1 MLADGR
7 ADALRRSGMWAGSGK
22 MIGMAL
28 DFTAIDFETANGNAA
43 SACAVGLVKVRD
55 GLVVDRFATLIRPT
69 APFDEFWEWNVK
81 IHGIQAHEVL
91 GAPDWAETQEE
102 ILSFGGDDVYVAHN
116 AGFDKGVMRAA
127 AKAARL
133 PVPDMR
139 WTDSLRI
146 ARKSFVLESY
156 RLPVAALAA
165 GFDDFQHHDAAGDA
179 EACAAIVIG
188 AAKRHECDDLAA
200 LVQRCVSA
208 VHEIGERHEQM
219 QELEA
224 RRRAAQRERPWWQ

>member
-1 MLADGR
+1 
-7 ADALRRSGMWAGSGK
+7 
-22 MIGMAL
+22 MAL

-55 GLVVDRFATLIRPT
+55 GLIVDRASTLIRPP
-69 APFDEFWEWNVK
+69 APYDEFWAWNIK
-81 IHGIQAHEVL
+81 IHGIQAADVL
-91 GAPDWAETQEE
+91 DAPDWVEAQRQ
-102 ILSFGGDDVYVAHN
+102 ILDFGDGDVYVAHN

-127 AKAARL
+127 AKASHL

-146 ARKSFVLESY
+146 ARKTYTLESY

-188 AAKRHECDDLAA
+188 AAKRHECDDLES

-208 VHEIGERHEQM
+208 IHEIGERHEQVAA
-219 QELEA
+219 LEA
-224 RRRAAQRERPWWQ
+224 QRRAAQRERPWWQ

>member
-1 MLADGR
+1 
-7 ADALRRSGMWAGSGK
+7 
-22 MIGMAL
+22 MAL
-28 DFTAIDFETANGNAA
+28 DFTAIDFETANGSAA

-55 GLVVDRFATLIRPT
+55 GLIVDRCSTLIRPSF
-69 APFDEFWEWNVK
+69 PHDEFWEWNTR
-81 IHGIQAHEVL
+81 IHGIYAHQVL
-91 GAPDWAETQEE
+91 DAPEWAEAQRL
-102 ILSFGGDDVYVAHN
+102 ILEFGDGDVYVAHN

-146 ARKSFVLESY
+146 ARKTFALESY

-165 GFDDFQHHDAAGDA
+165 GFDDFRHHDAGGDA

-188 AAKRHECDDLAA
+188 AAKRHELDDLEA
-200 LVQRCVSA
+200 LVKRCMSA
-208 VHEIGERHEQM
+208 VHEIGERHEELA
-219 QELEA
+219 ELEA
-224 RRRAAQRERPWWQ
+224 ARRAAQRERPWWQ

>member
-1 MLADGR
+1 
-7 ADALRRSGMWAGSGK
+7 
-22 MIGMAL
+22 MAL

-55 GLVVDRFATLIRPT
+55 GLIVDRFSTLIRPT
-69 APFDEFWEWNVK
+69 APHEAFWEWNTR
-81 IHGIQAHEVL
+81 IHGIQAHQVL
-91 GAPDWAETQEE
+91 GAPDWAEAQQR
-102 ILSFGGDDVYVAHN
+102 ILDFGGDDVYVAHN

-146 ARKSFVLESY
+146 ARKTFALESY

-165 GFDDFQHHDAAGDA
+165 GFDDFRHHDAAGDA
-179 EACAAIVIG
+179 EACAAIIIG
-188 AAKRHECDDLAA
+188 AAKRHELDDLDA
-200 LVQRCVSA
+200 LVKRCVSA
-208 VHEIGERHEQM
+208 VHEIGERHE
-219 QELEA
+219 ELAELAA

>member
-1 MLADGR
+1 
-7 ADALRRSGMWAGSGK
+7 
-22 MIGMAL
+22 MAL

-55 GLVVDRFATLIRPT
+55 GLIVDRASTLIRPT
-69 APFDEFWEWNVK
+69 APYDEFWEWNIK
-81 IHGIQAHEVL
+81 IHGIQAADVL
-91 GAPDWAETQEE
+91 DAPDWIEAQRQ
-102 ILSFGGDDVYVAHN
+102 ILDFGDGDVYVAHN

-127 AKAARL
+127 AKASHL

-146 ARKSFVLESY
+146 ARKTYTLESY

-188 AAKRHECDDLAA
+188 AAKRHECDDLES

-208 VHEIGERHEQM
+208 IHEIGERHEQVA
-219 QELEA
+219 ELEA
-224 RRRAAQRERPWWQ
+224 QRRAAQRERPWWQ

>member
-1 MLADGR
+1 
-7 ADALRRSGMWAGSGK
+7 
-22 MIGMAL
+22 MAL

-55 GLVVDRFATLIRPT
+55 GMVVDRFATLIRPT
-69 APFDEFWEWNVK
+69 APYDEFWEWNVR
-81 IHGIQAHEVL
+81 IHGIRAMDVL
-91 GAPDWAETQEE
+91 GAPDWVEAQER
-102 ILSFGGDDVYVAHN
+102 ILEFGGDDVYVAHN

-146 ARKSFVLESY
+146 ARKTFALESY

-165 GFDDFQHHDAAGDA
+165 GFDDFRHHDAAGDA

-188 AAKRHECDDLAA
+188 AARRHECDDLHG
-200 LVQRCVSA
+200 LVSRCVSA
-208 VHEIGERHEQM
+208 IHEIGERHEQL

-224 RRRAAQRERPWWQ
+224 RRRAAQRERPWWH

>member
-1 MLADGR
+1 
-7 ADALRRSGMWAGSGK
+7 
-22 MIGMAL
+22 MAL

-43 SACAVGLVKVRD
+43 SACAVGLVKVRS
-55 GLVVDRFATLIRPT
+55 GCIVDRFATLIRPT
-69 APFDEFWEWNVK
+69 APYDEFWEWNVK
-81 IHGIQAHEVL
+81 IHGIRAGDVL
-91 GAPDWAETQEE
+91 DAPDWVETQRQ
-102 ILSFGGDDVYVAHN
+102 ILEFGGDDVYVAHN

-146 ARKSFVLESY
+146 ARKTYALESY

-188 AAKRHECDDLAA
+188 AAKRHECDDLDG
-200 LVQRCVSA
+200 LVSRCVSA
-208 VHEIGERHEQM
+208 IHEIGERHEQM

>member
-1 MLADGR
+1 
-7 ADALRRSGMWAGSGK
+7 
-22 MIGMAL
+22 MAL

-55 GLVVDRFATLIRPT
+55 GLIVDRWSTLIRPP
-69 APFDEFWEWNVK
+69 APYDEFWEWNIR
-81 IHGIQAHEVL
+81 IHGIRAIDVL
-91 GAPDWAETQEE
+91 DAPDWAEAQRR
-102 ILSFGGDDVYVAHN
+102 ILEFGGDDVYVAHN

-146 ARKSFVLESY
+146 ARKTYALESY

-165 GFDDFQHHDAAGDA
+165 GFDDFRHHDAAGDA

-188 AAKRHECDDLAA
+188 ASRRHECDDIDA

-208 VHEIGERHEQM
+208 IHEIGERHEQVA
-219 QELEA
+219 ELA
-224 RRRAAQRERPWWQ
+224 AQRRAAQRERPWWQ

>member
-1 MLADGR
+1 
-7 ADALRRSGMWAGSGK
+7 
-22 MIGMAL
+22 MAL

-55 GLVVDRFATLIRPT
+55 GRIVDRFATLIRPT
-69 APFDEFWEWNVK
+69 APYDEFWEWNVR
-81 IHGIQAHEVL
+81 IHGIQAHQVL
-91 GAPDWAETQEE
+91 GAPDWVEAQER
-102 ILSFGGDDVYVAHN
+102 ILGFGGDDVYVAHN

-133 PVPDMR
+133 PVPEMR

-146 ARKSFVLESY
+146 ARKTYALESY

-165 GFDDFQHHDAAGDA
+165 GFDDFRHHDAAGDA

-188 AAKRHECDDLAA
+188 AAKRHELDDLES
-200 LVQRCVSA
+200 LVQRCTSA

-219 QELEA
+219 EELA
-224 RRRAAQRERPWWQ
+224 ASRRAAQRERPWWQ

>member
-1 MLADGR
+1 
-7 ADALRRSGMWAGSGK
+7 
-22 MIGMAL
+22 MAL

-55 GLVVDRFATLIRPT
+55 GVVVDRFATLIRPT
-69 APFDEFWEWNVK
+69 APHDAFWEWNVR
-81 IHGIQAHEVL
+81 IHGIQAHQVTD
-91 GAPDWAETQEE
+91 APDWAEAQRL
-102 ILSFGGDDVYVAHN
+102 ILDFGGDDVYVAHN

-133 PVPDMR
+133 PVPEMR

-146 ARKSFVLESY
+146 ARKTYALESY

-165 GFDDFQHHDAAGDA
+165 GFDDFRHHDAAGDA

-188 AAKRHECDDLAA
+188 AAKRHETDDLDA
-200 LVQRCVSA
+200 LVRRCLSA
-208 VHEIGERHEQM
+208 VHEIGERHEQLA
-219 QELEA
+219 ELA
-224 RRRAAQRERPWWQ
+224 ASRRAAERERPWWH

>member
-1 MLADGR
+1 
-7 ADALRRSGMWAGSGK
+7 
-22 MIGMAL
+22 MAL

-55 GLVVDRFATLIRPT
+55 GIVVDRLSTLLRPT
-69 APFDEFWEWNVK
+69 APYDEFWEWNTR
-81 IHGIQAHEVL
+81 IHGIQAHQVL
-91 GAPDWAETQEE
+91 DSPDWIEAQRL
-102 ILSFGGDDVYVAHN
+102 ILEFGGDDVYVAHN

-133 PVPDMR
+133 AVPDMR

-146 ARKSFVLESY
+146 ARKTYTLESY

-165 GFDDFQHHDAAGDA
+165 GFDDFRHHDAGGDA
-179 EACAAIVIG
+179 EACAAIIIG
-188 AAKRHECDDLAA
+188 AAKRHELDDIDA
-200 LVQRCVSA
+200 LVAKCVSA
-208 VHEIGERHEQM
+208 IHEIGERHEQVA
-219 QELEA
+219 ELEA

>member
-1 MLADGR
+1 
-7 ADALRRSGMWAGSGK
+7 
-22 MIGMAL
+22 MAL

-55 GLVVDRFATLIRPT
+55 GVIVDRWASLIRPP
-69 APFDEFWEWNVK
+69 APYDEFWSWNIK
-81 IHGIQAHEVL
+81 IHGIQAQDVV
-91 GAPDWAETQEE
+91 GAPDWAQAQEQ
-102 ILSFGGDDVYVAHN
+102 ILAFGGDDVYVAHN

-127 AKAARL
+127 AKASHL

-146 ARKSFVLESY
+146 ARKSFALESY

-165 GFDDFQHHDAAGDA
+165 GFDDFRHHDAAGDA
-179 EACAAIVIG
+179 EACAAIIIG
-188 AAKRHECDDLAA
+188 AAKRHEVDQLDE
-200 LVQRCVSA
+200 LVARCVSA
-208 VHEIGERHEQM
+208 IHEIGERHEEL

-224 RRRAAQRERPWWQ
+224 ARRAGRRERPWWQ